1 MPELK
6 PAYLIHGDDHGAIAE
21 RRAGLQ
27 ALALKQGDAGSV
39 EALAGD
45 AATPAGVAQA
55 LAAMT
60 FAIGQRVIVVDGVER
75 WKQAEVEQH
84 LVPALKEMPPDT
96 TVALFAREEGR
107 TKAPAGVHAA
117 VKAAKGQIVEQG
129 TVKPWEL
136 PKWARE
142 QAARLGLGARPGG
155 GEGAGRAG
163 GGAPAADPA
172 RAREAGARTRGCNG
186 PRRLHRGH
194 AATGRDACQRHC
206 WDAAKPI
213 RVSAQLIEERAAHS
227 AERRVFVLA
236 DALVGGDA
244 REATLTYL
252 RLRRQGERLGG
263 LGYLMASRVR
273 EALAVALRL
282 QAGESAAE
290 VKRTLRMPSRAAERF
305 VADVARIA
313 DPERLRAALGVLAD
327 LELDTRGGAELR
339 AARSRL
345 SGLDEDTL
353 ALRCDRGRS
362 PVRRR
367 SGLAGEHAR
376 GAALLAIAGVAMQR
390 AALDG
395 GVDAAHQRAV
405 LGLGGLYIAALHR
418 RFQAPEERL
427 DRGGVEAVLQAL
439 ALGAQDPLLL

>member
-1 MPELK
+1 MPDLK
-6 PAYLIHGDDHGAIAE
+6 PAYLIHGDDHGAVAE

-27 ALALKQGDAGSV
+27 ALALRQGDAGSV
-39 EALAGD
+39 EALAGE

-55 LAAMT
+55 LAALT
-60 FAIGQRVIVVDGVER
+60 FAIGRRVIVVDGVER

-84 LVPALKEMPPDT
+84 VLPALKEMPPDT

-107 TKAPAGVHAA
+107 TKAPAAVHAA

-142 QAARLGLGARPGG
+142 QAARLGLVLDQAAAKALVAQV
-155 GEGAGRAG
+155 GERQQ
-163 GGAPAADPA
+163 
-172 RAREAGARTRGCNG
+172 RIVRELEKLALELVSAT
-186 PRRLHRGH
+186 
-194 AATGRDACQRHC
+194 AATGIAAAAGATTATGPKDAAGTPGTAGEP
-206 WDAAKPI
+206 DATGTVVATAATVAKPI

-273 EALAVALRL
+273 EALTVALRL

-290 VKRTLRMPSRAAERF
+290 VKRSLRMPSRAAERF
-305 VADVARIA
+305 VADVARS

-339 AARSRL
+339 AARSRR
-345 SGLDEDTL
+345 SGLHEDTL
-353 ALRCDRGRS
+353 ALR
-362 PVRRR
+362 
-367 SGLAGEHAR
+367 AIA
-376 GAALLAIAGVAMQR
+376 AIAG
-390 AALDG
+390 
-395 GVDAAHQRAV
+395 
-405 LGLGGLYIAALHR
+405 
-418 RFQAPEERL
+418 
-427 DRGGVEAVLQAL
+427 
-439 ALGAQDPLLL
+439 